1 MAISKIKI
9 YRTNITPERNALVE
23 NIETYLY
30 GLVPTYSNDNF
41 QYQKLGLDLTTKIP
55 VDQATIGNQSIG
67 NYVSIE
73 QDGKT
78 WYYFIMNSAWK
89 GVDTVELEL
98 SIDSVNTFQYDFH
111 MTDKTSIK
119 RQHADR
125 FYPSTG
131 NNVLVRRIDRET
143 EGLAAPKEKASKTH
157 LLQNGKELDWY
168 LMYRTNKDLTVTDI
182 ANPISC
188 YCFASERL
196 VVEREAG
203 PAKTFTPDDFAT
215 NRYYYLTDLDSPE
228 GEMVVAGTTY
238 KIGSLVQVPYTI
250 ETTTKPMTYT
260 QAMLKMIEIYKT
272 SAGVLE
278 VTLYAVGRDNAPFV
292 FKDNDTNNT
301 QNFLASSMAVKT
313 TTGNIVVNKGN
324 FFRQTGTRWL
334 FSGPYG
340 VVANVKSVLPI
351 DAGLTG
357 NTVSSINDIDKTDSR
372 IVKIIK
378 LPYAPSNITYDTAN
392 QIWVFPAEWVY
403 EAGLMRLK
411 NDELSTQFESK
422 VGEINL
428 SELFLEV
435 PAASRN
441 VLNSKDISRESKLYH
456 SDFYTK
462 KLVYDSFTM
471 DIPLEQM
478 DLSQTTFTSP
488 TVALSNTPIFFKPTN
503 TINSKFA
510 FKVDYDSFKNKL
522 GTYRALGDYD
532 NFLLINRN
540 NEETI
545 FSNDFVNYIRTG
557 YNYDKKKIET
567 SALKTTFGLSTTISN
582 QLALGL
588 QPAIA
593 AKITDQRVGKRGTKA
608 GAAAIGFSK
617 AASSIAI
624 ASNLVSNIASGFITL
639 AQGERDLQQ
648 KLQELQIQSSS
659 VSGADDVDLLSYYN
673 GNKLDL
679 FVYDTKDYYKHLA
692 YDLMFFGGY
701 SHTQNELPNVNSR
714 YWFNY
719 IQCSPVF
726 REEADTP
733 YNDYLDDLRA
743 RYENGVT
750 VYHRRNGV
758 STVYNWNQEKEN
770 WETWLAVA
778 PTPNISVVET
788 STDYVITFTDVDPLG
803 KWIDNGD
810 TIYYQIN
817 ITDKDGFGQ
826 GLRTTEAG
834 QRTIRAS
841 KQSYHGIKKIAIRE
855 LNNIISQNSDWYTQN
870 FNIS

>member
-1 MAISKIKI
+1 
-9 YRTNITPERNALVE
+9 
-23 NIETYLY
+23 
-30 GLVPTYSNDNF
+30 
-41 QYQKLGLDLTTKIP
+41 
-55 VDQATIGNQSIG
+55 
-67 NYVSIE
+67 
-73 QDGKT
+73 
-78 WYYFIMNSAWK
+78 
-89 GVDTVELEL
+89 
-98 SIDSVNTFQYDFH
+98 

-131 NNVLVRRIDRET
+131 NDTLVRRIDKET
-143 EGLAAPKEKASKTH
+143 EGIATEKEKRSNTP
-157 LLQNGKELDWY
+157 LLQNDKELDWY
-168 LMYRTNKDLTVTDI
+168 LMYRTSKDLTVTDI

-188 YCFASERL
+188 YCFASEQL
-196 VVEREAG
+196 VIQRAAGEA
-203 PAKTFTPDDFAT
+203 KVFTPDSFIL
-215 NRYYYLTDLDSPE
+215 NRYYYLTDLDTPNAQI
-228 GEMVVAGTTY
+228 VVSGN
-238 KIGSLVQVPYTI
+238 
-250 ETTTKPMTYT
+250 TYT
-260 QAMLKMIEIYKT
+260 LNTEYTTPVNSTAILKMIEICRQQENVITVSFY
-272 SAGVLE
+272 GV
-278 VTLYAVGRDNAPFV
+278 GKDNQPYV
-292 FKDNDTNNT
+292 WKDNDSVNT
-301 QNFLASSMAVKT
+301 PQDFTSAPLTTAKT
-313 TTGNIVVNKGN
+313 AANITVNRGV

-357 NTVSSINDIDKTDSR
+357 ATVASINDVDKTDSR

-378 LPYAPSNITYDTAN
+378 LPYAPSNITYDETN
-392 QIWVFPAEWVY
+392 QVWVFPSEWEY
-403 EAGLMRLK
+403 ESGYMRLK

-428 SELFLEV
+428 SELFLEI
-435 PAASRN
+435 PSASRN
-441 VLNSKDISRESKLYH
+441 VLYNKDISRESKLYH

-478 DLSQTTFTSP
+478 DLSQMTFTSP
-488 TVALSNTPIFFKPTN
+488 TVALSNTPIYFKPTN

-510 FKVDYDSFKNKL
+510 FKVDYNAFADKL
-522 GTYRALGDYD
+522 GVYRALGDYD
-532 NFLLINRN
+532 NFLLVNRN

-545 FSNDFVNYIRTG
+545 FSNDFINYIRTG
-557 YNYDKKKIET
+557 YNYDKKNVGLKAAAALFNVPQSLTNQIAVGSNPILIAQAAKQST
-567 SALKTTFGLSTTISN
+567 IAGRAALK
-582 QLALGL
+582 
-588 QPAIA
+588 
-593 AKITDQRVGKRGTKA
+593 
-608 GAAAIGFSK
+608 FSK
-617 AASSIAI
+617 VASGVALASNIVSGIASSI
-624 ASNLVSNIASGFITL
+624 LTVSQAK
-639 AQGERDLQQ
+639 RDLQQ
-648 KLQELQIQSSS
+648 KLQELQVQSTS

-701 SHTQNELPNVNSR
+701 SHTQNELPNVSSR

-719 IQCSPVF
+719 LQCTPVF

-778 PTPNISVVET
+778 PTPKITITET

-803 KWIDNGD
+803 KWIDNGGS
-810 TIYYQIN
+810 IHYQLN
-817 ITDKDGFGQ
+817 ITDKDGFGAAII
-826 GLRTTEAG
+826 TTEAG
-834 QRTIRAS
+834 QRTVKAS
-841 KQSYHGIKKIAIRE
+841 KQSYNGIRKIAIRE
-855 LNNIISQNSDWYTQN
+855 INETIPQYSDWYTQN
-870 FNIS
+870 FNIG